1 MLKLMERQKMVRLE
15 NFMLR
20 LDPIWFKIL
29 IIRNIYTRR
38 NEGDVSTFRLL
49 GKRLITES
57 ARR

>member
-1 MLKLMERQKMVRLE
+1 MERQTMVRLE
-15 NFMLR
+15 KFMLR